1 MPSPHV
7 PGAVH
12 GPAPAAPRPRGTL
25 RGVPLRERAA
35 ELFRFGSV
43 GTVAFVVDMGVYN
56 LLRFGPVGVLHEKPL
71 TARVVAVA
79 LATLVSWLGSRHW
92 TFAGQRTHRG
102 GRELLL
108 FAVINVLGIGITV
121 GTLAFSHYVLGYAG
135 PFADNVANVVGIVL
149 GTVVRYVG
157 YKTFVFTGTATI
169 PTALAEVGHRA
180 RERGLAPDVRD
191 AVPHPAADGDRR
203 SPA

>member
-1 MPSPHV
+1 MPSSRV
-7 PGAVH
+7 PDLAP
-12 GPAPAAPRPRGTL
+12 GPAAAASRPRGTL
-25 RGVPLRERAA
+25 RGVPLRDRAA

-43 GTVAFVVDMGVYN
+43 GTAAFVVDMGVYN
-56 LLRFGPVGVLHEKPL
+56 LLRFGPVGLLQEKPL
-71 TARVVAVA
+71 TARVIAVV

-92 TFAGQRTHRG
+92 TFAGQRTHRQ

-108 FAVINVLGIGITV
+108 FGVINVLGIGITV

-157 YKTFVFTGTATI
+157 YKTFVFTGTATV

-180 RERGLAPDVRD
+180 REQGSTPEVRGV
-191 AVPHPAADGDRR
+191 VPRPAADGDSR
-203 SPA
+203 S